1 MLRRFMLSRLGLRRT
16 AKLPKFEILPL
27 PQRCGLEALGTA
39 VLAFT
44 ISRVG
49 LTDLNGFEKAL
60 AIGLCLAMLIH
71 VIGRLSGAHFN
82 PAVTVLL
89 TQQRFGQAAFR
100 SRESWLEA
108 SSYIVAQII
117 GALIGF
123 ALTPVPETRSEFAL
137 GGLIP
142 EAAFSLAL
150 YALILRWSD
159 EGRICPF
166 AQPLSGIVIE
176 VRLLQL
182 LKVDLPILVTGS
194 PSISAGISKSPSA
207 TPRQSVIVTSVS
219 RIS

>member
-1 MLRRFMLSRLGLRRT
+1 MLLS
-16 AKLPKFEILPL
+16 L
-27 PQRCGLEALGTA
+27 PQRCGLEAFGTA

-49 LTDLNGFEKAL
+49 LADLNGFEQAM

-108 SSYIVAQII
+108 SSYILAQII

-123 ALTPVPETRSEFAL
+123 ALTPVQNTSSEFAL

-142 EAAFSLAL
+142 EAVFSLAL
-150 YALILRWSD
+150 YGLILRWSD

-166 AQPLSGIVIE
+166 AQPLSGLVIGAGLGFLAFIGGLTQSGIYNPAIAIALSSQGMSGVVLAIVGQFIA
-176 VRLLQL
+176 VAILLL
-182 LKVDLPILVTGS
+182 FTFWKPA
-194 PSISAGISKSPSA
+194 SAD
-207 TPRQSVIVTSVS
+207 
-219 RIS
+219 